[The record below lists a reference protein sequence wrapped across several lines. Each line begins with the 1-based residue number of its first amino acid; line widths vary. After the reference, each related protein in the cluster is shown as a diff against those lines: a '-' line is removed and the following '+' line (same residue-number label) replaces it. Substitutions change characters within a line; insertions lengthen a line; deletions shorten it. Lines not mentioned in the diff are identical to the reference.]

1 MKISKK
7 ILGLFMLLFATVL
20 LASCGEADLPPELSG
35 MTSHSMAVFDE
46 FDPMAGVTATDAE
59 DGDLTSAITYES
71 TVDNLVAGTYTVTY
85 TVTDSAGNVTTATR
99 SVTVNPPAPENY
111 PLAQYQEGV
120 NLSLLDGVEKDKLFA
135 AAESYMLE
143 NVFAGVPLYRSAS
156 RVMFSSRTQLYSEEY
171 NGVLGFGT
179 AYSQFSEDDSTVE
192 MLQGQMG
199 NAGEYTWR
207 SSFSTNPTTF
217 NPWLADDSVSSD
229 FIDTFT
235 GGFYEFFFDASKTGY
250 EILPSF
256 AKSAPVAVNAETI
269 NGKDY
274 STVWQIPIRDDLTWT
289 FHPDMNTTGFAAG
302 FEKLDASDWLW
313 TWRYAMEQQWFRA
326 ISGGGDFVTKG
337 IKGAAEFIADP
348 SDSNWEN
355 VGLKIVDGNTIQLEY
370 LSQQSEFD
378 VVYGFTGA
386 SLAALNQELYESLG
400 STDEEREAAYGRD
413 PMSVAANGTY
423 YLDVYTPDQ
432 LITVKKNMA
441 YVDKDLYFYTGQQFR
456 FISGSEQ
463 LFEEFLAGR
472 LESASVPASRVEEF
486 LADPRVKTSPGAT
499 TWRLMMNLFGTEEKR
514 DQYIADHPEVG
525 LDPNFVPEPILG
537 YLEFR
542 QALFYGFDRYKA
554 AVEVVKTYLPAHTLF
569 APTYF
574 LDGSSGLSV
583 RTGEAGAEVVS
594 RFGGESNGY
603 FPDAALD
610 LFKEA
615 VAKGIAE
622 GHYVA
627 GTAEAYTV
635 IELSLTYASSGNT
648 AAQAMIAE
656 LEKQYETLL
665 VDDVNYVSID
675 IVVADVAFPGN
686 YYDYMMKAATDL
698 GIGGISGSL
707 LDAPGFLD
715 VFADDNRGGF
725 NLNWGK
731 DSTTANIPVSY
742 KNLDGEIVYET
753 WGYNALV
760 EALNG
765 KVYIRDGVEQSQWT
779 DPEALMKAK
788 LDQAGEEY
796 VSSVEGK
803 ATAELMLGD
812 TLEAL
817 AETAG
822 VDSLSAYIAT
832 TASGKTYLMVVSDTF
847 GEFELYYSLK
857 FAASAQT
864 VIDEQMSG
872 DEITAQVDGK
882 AMAEAFLGDTLEN
895 LATAAEV
902 SSLTAYMVTG
912 ASGKVY
918 LIVVEDTGGLVF
930 GLYSNTQL
938 ATTPKEAVE
947 LHNPNYTLGSIG
959 ENPLTLA
966 ELNALAGVAD
976 YYAEFATLE
985 ALFAELGV
993 PAGVTASVYATQWN
1007 TWPTEAYVVLEYQG
1021 YYVGFAWLYT
1031 GA

>member
-1 MKISKK
+1 
-7 ILGLFMLLFATVL
+7 
-20 LASCGEADLPPELSG
+20 
-35 MTSHSMAVFDE
+35 MAVFDE
-46 FDPMAGVTATDAE
+46 FDPMAGVTAMDAE
-59 DGDLTSAITYES
+59 DGDLTASITYES

-143 NVFAGVPLYRSAS
+143 NVYAGVPLYRSAS
-156 RVMFSSRTQLYSEEY
+156 RVMFSSRTQLFSEEY

-199 NAGEYTWR
+199 NPGEYTWR
-207 SSFSTNPTTF
+207 SSFTTDPTTF

-250 EILPSF
+250 EILPSM
-256 AKSAPVAVNAETI
+256 AKSAPVAVNPETI

-274 STVWQIPIRDDLTWT
+274 STVWQIPVRDDLVWT
-289 FHPDMNTTGFAAG
+289 FHPGIDTSGFAPG

-313 TWRYAMEQQWFRA
+313 TWRLAMEESWFRA

-348 SDSNWEN
+348 TEANWQN
-355 VGLKIVDGNTIQLEY
+355 VGLKLVDENTIQLEY
-370 LSQQSEFD
+370 VSEQSEFD
-378 VVYGFTGA
+378 IVYGLTGA

-400 STDEEREAAYGRD
+400 STPEEREAAYGRD
-413 PMSVAANGTY
+413 ELSVAANGVY
-423 YLDVYTPDQ
+423 YLDVVTKGQ
-432 LITVKKNMA
+432 LITVKKNMN
-441 YVDKDLYFYTGQQFR
+441 YVDKDLYFYTGQQYR
-456 FISGSEQ
+456 YIADSEQ
-463 LFEEFLAGR
+463 LFAEFLAGR
-472 LESASVPASRVEEF
+472 LESASVPSSRVEEF

-499 TWRLMMNLFGTEEKR
+499 TWRLMMNLFGSEENR

-525 LDPNFVPEPILG
+525 LDPDFVPEPILG

-554 AVEVVKTYLPAHTLF
+554 AVDVVKTYLPAHTLF

-583 RTGEAGAEVVS
+583 RTGAAGAEVVS

-610 LFKEA
+610 LFKQA
-615 VAKGIAE
+615 VAKGIE
-622 GHYVA
+622 DGHYTA

-635 IELSLTYASSGNT
+635 IELSLTYASSGRA

-656 LEKQYETLL
+656 LVQQYETLL
-665 VDDVNYVSID
+665 VDDENFVSID
-675 IVVADVAFPGN
+675 IVVLDTAFPGN

-742 KNLDGEIVYET
+742 KNLEGEVVYET

-765 KVYIRDGVEQSQWT
+765 KTYIRDGVEQSQWT
-779 DPEALMKAK
+779 DPEALLKAK

-803 ATAELMLGD
+803 ATAELVLKD
-812 TLEAL
+812 TLENL

-822 VDSLSAYIAT
+822 VDSLSAYVAT
-832 TASGKTYLMVVSDTF
+832 TVSGKTYLMVVSETF
-847 GEFELYYSLK
+847 GEYELYYSLK
-857 FAASAQT
+857 FSASAQS

-872 DEITAQVDGK
+872 DEIATQVDGK

-902 SSLTAYMVTG
+902 TSLQAFTVTG
-912 ASGKVY
+912 TSGKTY
-918 LIVVEDTGGLVF
+918 LVVVEDTGGLVF
-930 GLYSNTQL
+930 GLYSITQL
-938 ATTPKEAVE
+938 ASTAKEAVE
-947 LHNPNYTLGSIG
+947 IHNPSYAIHFMG
-959 ENPLTLA
+959 EAPLATIA

-976 YYAEFATLE
+976 FYADYTSL
-985 ALFAELGV
+985 AELLTAFGV
-993 PAGVTASVYATQWN
+993 PAAVNGYVYHTEFISPSSGN
-1007 TWPTEAYVVLEYQG
+1007 PWPGEAYIVMEYGG
-1021 YYVGFAWLYT
+1021 YYVGVIWLYS
-1031 GA
+1031 GVSPS